1 MLCPINFLQRFK
13 FLSSLDAASF
23 LAYLTLNKHTM
34 LNGSALFGRLL
45 PYYLIDK
52 KYAFG
57 HSVPIEPIIYASV
70 MLGAKLFIYTH

>member
-1 MLCPINFLQRFK
+1 
-13 FLSSLDAASF
+13 
-23 LAYLTLNKHTM
+23 M

>member
-1 MLCPINFLQRFK
+1 MVRLVRLVRLVRFFMLP
-13 FLSSLDAASF
+13 
-23 LAYLTLNKHTM
+23 M